1 MITMSVRSLQL
12 RKGEALLN
20 KTIQMTVLMLSNNK
34 MLKIISQMYLIISI
48 TKSSLEDLNIGILK
62 VTTKSHLS

>member
-1 MITMSVRSLQL
+1 MITKSVRSLQL

-20 KTIQMTVLMLSNNK
+20 KTIQMTVLIISSNK

-48 TKSSLEDLNIGILK
+48 TKSSQEDLNIGILK
-62 VTTKSHLS
+62 ATTKSHLS

>member
-1 MITMSVRSLQL
+1 MITMNVRSLQL

-20 KTIQMTVLMLSNNK
+20 KTIHMTVLMLSNNK

>member
-20 KTIQMTVLMLSNNK
+20 KTIQMTVLIISRNK

-48 TKSSLEDLNIGILK
+48 TKSSQEDLNIGILK
-62 VTTKSHLS
+62 ATTKSHLS

>member
-1 MITMSVRSLQL
+1 MITMNVRSLQL

>member
-20 KTIQMTVLMLSNNK
+20 KTIQMTVLIISSNK

-48 TKSSLEDLNIGILK
+48 TKSSQEDLNIGILK
-62 VTTKSHLS
+62 ATTKSHLS